1 MLSTS
6 ADLELTRAAALLDTD
21 AAAAARRARAIL
33 KSEPRHEAAALL
45 LVAACRRLG
54 ESVSAIDVIEGL
66 AATWPDTA
74 MLQLE
79 LGCIYAASGRSAEAT
94 KALERAIDLDARLAE
109 PWRELS
115 ALRLSVG
122 DIVAADA
129 AYLRYRRLA
138 TDPVDFLEAYAAFDN
153 GRLDTATLLAQQR
166 LRAGTNEVAAHTL
179 LSAIASRRGDD
190 LAEEAE
196 LREVLRLAPCDNTAR
211 EQLAR
216 LLLRQGRAREALQL
230 ADRLLAAEP
239 RHRDFAILKA
249 DALRVSDRHAEGL
262 GVLEHCLAECPDDPD
277 LWLLAGNQ
285 QRYLGKAAEAI
296 KAYQRCLMSNA
307 DYGAAYLA
315 LSNLKT
321 FRFSAQETAEM
332 KRLLTKAT
340 PQPNALNLH
349 FALGKALED
358 EGEFA
363 DSFRHYAEGNRLARS
378 TFNYNPDAQSVYV
391 QRFKATFDAAL
402 FSQRRDWG
410 VDSAEP
416 IFIVGLPRSG
426 STLLEQILASHSQI
440 EGTRELAYVPMI
452 ARELAGGPASA
463 AIYPQN
469 LRNLKK
475 SEVEVLADRYLAEA
489 AKHRLQGKTH
499 FIDKMHG
506 NFASVGLI
514 HLMFPRAVIIDARR
528 HPMACGFAC
537 YKQLFTAGMNF
548 AYDLTEIGLY
558 YRDYAELMNHVDAVL
573 PGRVCRV
580 HYEKIVVDTKREI
593 RRLLEHCGLE
603 FEPDCLR
610 FHENRRV
617 PQTISS
623 EQVRLPIYKDGLQQW
638 QNFEPWLA
646 PLESALGSVANEF
659 LP

>member
-1 MLSTS
+1 LSTS
-6 ADLELTRAAALLDTD
+6 ADLELMRAATLLDTD
-21 AAAAARRARAIL
+21 AAAAARRAREIL

-45 LVAACRRLG
+45 LAAACRRLG
-54 ESVSAIDVIEGL
+54 ESASAIGVIEEL

-74 MLQLE
+74 VLQLE
-79 LGCIYAASGRSAEAT
+79 LGRIYAASGRSAEAT
-94 KALERAIDLDARLAE
+94 AALQRAIDLDARLAE

-115 ALRLSVG
+115 ALRLSAG

-138 TDPVDFLEAYAAFDN
+138 SNPVDLLEAYAAFDN
-153 GRLDTATLLAQQR
+153 GRFDAASSLVHQGLE
-166 LRAGTNEVAAHTL
+166 AGTNEVAAHTL
-179 LSAIASRRGDD
+179 LSAIASRRGDK
-190 LAEEAE
+190 LSEEAE

-216 LLLRQGRAREALQL
+216 LLLRQGRAYEALQL
-230 ADRLLAAEP
+230 ADRLVAAEP
-239 RHRDFAILKA
+239 RHRDLAILKA

-262 GVLEHCLAECPDDPD
+262 AILDRCLAEHPDDPD
-277 LWLLAGNQ
+277 LRLLAGNQ
-285 QRYLGKAAEAI
+285 QRYLGRPAEAI
-296 KAYQRCLMSNA
+296 EAYRRCLVSNP

-321 FRFSAQETAEM
+321 FRFSAEEIADM
-332 KRLLTKAT
+332 KRLLSKAV
-340 PQPNALNLH
+340 QEPNRMDLN

-363 DSFRHYAEGNRLARS
+363 ESFHHYAEGNRLGRA
-378 TFNYNPDAQSVYV
+378 TFNYDPNAQSAYV
-391 QRFKATFDAAL
+391 RRFKATFDSAFFA
-402 FSQRRDWG
+402 QRKDWG
-410 VDSAEP
+410 IESTEP

-452 ARELAGGPASA
+452 ARELAGEPVTA
-463 AIYPQN
+463 AIYPEN
-469 LRNLKK
+469 LRSLRQCDVK
-475 SEVEVLADRYLAEA
+475 VLADRYLAEA
-489 AKHRLQGKTH
+489 AKHRLQGKMH

-514 HLMFPRAVIIDARR
+514 HLMFPRAAIIDARR

-537 YKQLFTAGMNF
+537 YKQLFAPGMNF
-548 AYDLTEIGLY
+548 AYDLTEIGMY
-558 YRDYAELMNHVDAVL
+558 YRDYVDLMNHVDGVL
-573 PGRVCRV
+573 PGRVHRV
-580 HYEKIVVDTKREI
+580 HYENIVADTGAEV
-593 RRLLEHCGLE
+593 RRLLEHCDLQ
-603 FEPDCLR
+603 FEPQCLR

-617 PQTISS
+617 AQTISS

-638 QNFEPWLA
+638 QNFEPWLG
-646 PLESALGSVANEF
+646 LLKSALGRAAGEY